1 MHTRAAEF
9 RDRIRERYGIEIDVT
24 EFPEGTET
32 AAAAADAIGR
42 TPAQIASSIVLALSG
57 GGGSSDGA
65 TGEGDDGDDGDGG
78 GEEDDG
84 DDRLVVAITGGANR
98 VDLDAAADWFGA
110 DAARMA
116 DADRVRET
124 VGWSIGGVPP
134 LCHDADLPT
143 VIDPTLLEYDTVW
156 AAAGTPATVFPI
168 EPGRLRD
175 LADATAVDLTESG

>member
-1 MHTRAAEF
+1 MHPRAETF
-9 RDRIRERYGIEIDVT
+9 RDRAREQYGIDIDVT

-32 AAAAADAIGR
+32 AAAAADAIGC
-42 TPAQIASSIVLALSG
+42 TPAQIASSIVLGLSG
-57 GGGSSDGA
+57 
-65 TGEGDDGDDGDGG
+65 GDGG
-78 GEEDDG
+78 GADG
-84 DDRLVVAITGGANR
+84 LAVAITSGANR

-116 DADRVRET
+116 DADRIREV

-143 VIDPTLLEYDTVW
+143 AIDPTLMEYDTVW

-168 EPGRLRD
+168 DPDRLRD
-175 LADATAVDLTESG
+175 LAGATAVDLTE